1 MTYERFITKCFCKGC
16 CGKKCG
22 ETNLIM
28 AYFHLC
34 KWGSE
39 KSLWIS
45 KRFKVPEFVTY
56 AIAEVPY

>member
-1 MTYERFITKCFCKGC
+1 MKGLLQNVSV
-16 CGKKCG
+16 KDAVEKNV

-45 KRFKVPEFVTY
+45 KGFKVPEFVTY
-56 AIAEVPY
+56 EIAEVPY